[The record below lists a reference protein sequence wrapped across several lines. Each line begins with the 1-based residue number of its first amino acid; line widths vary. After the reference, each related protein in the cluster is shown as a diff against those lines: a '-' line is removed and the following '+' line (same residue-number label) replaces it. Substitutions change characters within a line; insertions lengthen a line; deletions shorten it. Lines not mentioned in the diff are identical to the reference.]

1 MMKIFDDN
9 IERNKKN
16 YKYLRDFVFDNIQE
30 AIIEKRVKEG
40 KRLTED
46 YISKSLNVSRTPV
59 REAIY
64 RLASSGMVRIIPHR
78 GFIINRWSLKEIKDV
93 LEVRTVLESL
103 AVELSITNILPEEIE
118 DLKRLLK
125 KMEKSIE
132 NDDIKSSDILNTLF
146 HEKII
151 LASKNKEIYNVI
163 NLIKNKIHNF
173 RIISLY
179 TPKRIRQLSFKEHKT
194 ILEAILKKDKKLA
207 KKLIENHIHRIES
220 IVGKRIKNS
229 EKNR

>member
-1 MMKIFDDN
+1 MFDDN
-9 IERNKKN
+9 IESNKKN

-30 AIIEKRVKEG
+30 AIIEKRIKEG

-93 LEVRTVLESL
+93 LEVRAVLESL
-103 AVELSITNILPEEIE
+103 AVELAITSILPEEIE
-118 DLKRLLK
+118 DLKRLLI

-179 TPKRIRQLSFKEHKT
+179 TPKRIRQLSFKEHKIT
-194 ILEAILKKDKKLA
+194 LEAILKKDKKLA
-207 KKLIENHIHRIES
+207 KKSIENHIHRIKS
-220 IVGKRIKNS
+220 IVEKRIKNS

>member
-16 YKYLRDFVFDNIQE
+16 YKYLRDFVFDNIQK

-93 LEVRTVLESL
+93 LEVRAVLESL
-103 AVELSITNILPEEIE
+103 AVELAITSILPEEIE
-118 DLKRLLK
+118 DLKRLLM

-179 TPKRIRQLSFKEHKT
+179 TPKRIRQLSFKEHKI

-207 KKLIENHIHRIES
+207 KKLIENHIHRIKS
-220 IVGKRIKNS
+220 IVEKRIKNS

>member
-1 MMKIFDDN
+1 MFDDN
-9 IERNKKN
+9 IESNKKN

-30 AIIEKRVKEG
+30 AIIEKRIKEG

-93 LEVRTVLESL
+93 LEVRAVLESL
-103 AVELSITNILPEEIE
+103 AVELAITSILPEEIE
-118 DLKRLLK
+118 DLKRLLI

-179 TPKRIRQLSFKEHKT
+179 TPKRIRQLSFKEHKIT
-194 ILEAILKKDKKLA
+194 LEAILKKDKKLA
-207 KKLIENHIHRIES
+207 KKLIENHIHRIKS
-220 IVGKRIKNS
+220 IVEKRIKNS